1 MKKYG
6 FYLCAAAAIALIGCK
21 DDVVVEKTVTPAQ
34 TGDEIT
40 FGSSLTDIEEQTR
53 TIYGDEPV
61 TDDNGGT
68 YYPVTWE
75 DGDQIAI
82 YCPEASNGNMV
93 YYKVTPDGKDA
104 SYSSAVTKVNPDQA
118 GLQWGQAEEHHFSA
132 FYPANRIVGLQNGKI
147 TAEIPVEQTPL
158 SWKSTRND
166 AGGTTYTGVANTDY
180 AFMWAY
186 NTHNKTEGGD
196 VALNFKPWVTILD
209 VEINGPENADAAIK
223 MSSVQLV
230 STTGETL
237 NGQFTM
243 DFTAVENDRAAYPT
257 YEQAG
262 EPNATRSMITIQ
274 LYDQSLN
281 DGKGDFITLKHG
293 DKIVVRF
300 YLLPKDVNY
309 DTSTRQDLQLRVT
322 PYNSVVLVRTLNAAA
337 GSDEGTQEGGI
348 LAHKVNKVIL
358 PSVSKT
364 GPNYWMS
371 SLDPN
376 IYVTELSL
384 PGSRMSSLTEANGAS
399 TIYQDQTISEQFTN
413 GVRAFYFQTMY
424 ENDGG
429 LGIFEDPDYNLY
441 LAVNGNKL
449 NRFHTYIQEI
459 ANGLD
464 KAKAAGRTNEFAFVL
479 LTWSSVSGSNNDRRW
494 MQAVQEELTE
504 MGNDSQ
510 YRLYTK
516 EITPN
521 TTIDDVKGKIIIK
534 VNYNNQDMGNYLNAD
549 ARVPAMFAI
558 WDSYYRPEGNDLRWG
573 TSNSNAPATMKW
585 VYQEVTTVGPGGQT
599 ILADKKNYINQ
610 MFESGIDSY
619 QNNSAHDMWFMND
632 CGGSFVGNVTGDY
645 VNGNYGR
652 GENTDGAKDL
662 AQEMGIYVT
671 NLLQSRTEDATLGI
685 VYLNY
690 ANPTNP
696 YSGNLIQTIINNN
709 LSFQLRTRGS
719 SQSNVYNA
727 SYSKGGNAIG
737 WD

>member
-1 MKKYG
+1 MKIRYIAG
-6 FYLCAAAAIALIGCK
+6 SLACLLMAACQDTFK
-21 DDVVVEKTVTPAQ
+21 ETPVEPAV

-40 FGSSLTDIEEQTR
+40 FGSALTDIDTK

-61 TDDNGGT
+61 TDDNGT

-93 YYKVTPDGKDA
+93 YYKVTPDANDA
-104 SYSSAVTKVNPDQA
+104 SHSSAVTKVNPDQA

-132 FYPANRIVGLQNGKI
+132 FYPADRIVGLQNGKI
-147 TAEIPVEQTPL
+147 TATIPVEQTPL
-158 SWKSTRND
+158 IWKSTTND
-166 AGGTTYTGVANTDY
+166 AGSTTYTGVANTDY

-186 NTHNKTEGGD
+186 NTHNKSDGGD

-209 VEINGPENADAAIK
+209 VEINGPETADAAIK
-223 MSSVQLV
+223 MSAVQLV

-262 EPNATRSMITIQ
+262 EPHATRSMITIQ

-281 DGKGDFITLKHG
+281 DGQGDFITLKHG

-309 DTSTRQDLQLRVT
+309 DTSARQDLQLRVT
-322 PYNSVVLVRTLNAAA
+322 PYNSAVLVRTLNAAA
-337 GSDEGTQEGGI
+337 GSDEGTQAGGI

-358 PSVSKT
+358 PSVSQT

-429 LGIFEDPDYNLY
+429 LGILEDPDYNLY

-449 NRFHTYIQEI
+449 NRFSTYIQEI
-459 ANGLD
+459 ANGL
-464 KAKAAGRTNEFAFVL
+464 AKAEEAGRPNEFAFVL

-504 MGNDSQ
+504 MGNDPK

-534 VNYNNQDMGNYLNAD
+534 VNYNDQDMGNYLNAD

-610 MFESGIDSY
+610 MFESSIDSY

-632 CGGSFVGNVTGDY
+632 CGGSFVGDVTGDY

-709 LSFQLRTRGS
+709 FSFQLRTDGS
-719 SQSNVYNA
+719 SQAESYNA
-727 SYSKGGNAIG
+727 TYSNGGNAIG
-737 WD
+737 WEE